1 MYAYLAFNDL
11 HKNLEVD
18 LKTWDFQQDRLYLKK
33 EFVPT
38 YWSQITSK
46 VEKVPVESI
55 KKAADKL
62 KSIHP
67 LWAPLP
73 ICEFRRV
80 ELIQNQLTK
89 IYQFEYQFLEP
100 IKDKEW
106 FFWSLISKNEMI
118 YSVEP
123 SKVPLNEIQ
132 FKEDK
137 ETPPN
142 RAYLKLWELFTFH
155 GILPKKDSTAIDLG
169 SSPGGWTWVLSH
181 FCKTVTSIDKAR
193 LDLRIEALP
202 NVKYQKGDV
211 FNLDLKKV
219 HPHDWIFCDVIC
231 YPDKILE
238 QIKFWIQNKMAENFV
253 VTIKFKER
261 PNKEVIAELEKI
273 QNSKLVHLN
282 HNKNELTWI
291 LITNPLK

>member
-62 KSIHP
+62 KSIHQ

-89 IYQFEYQFLEP
+89 IYQFEYQFL
-100 IKDKEW
+100 DC
-106 FFWSLISKNEMI
+106 L
-118 YSVEP
+118 
-123 SKVPLNEIQ
+123 
-132 FKEDK
+132 
-137 ETPPN
+137 
-142 RAYLKLWELFTFH
+142 
-155 GILPKKDSTAIDLG
+155 
-169 SSPGGWTWVLSH
+169 
-181 FCKTVTSIDKAR
+181 
-193 LDLRIEALP
+193 
-202 NVKYQKGDV
+202 
-211 FNLDLKKV
+211 
-219 HPHDWIFCDVIC
+219 
-231 YPDKILE
+231 
-238 QIKFWIQNKMAENFV
+238 
-253 VTIKFKER
+253 
-261 PNKEVIAELEKI
+261 
-273 QNSKLVHLN
+273 
-282 HNKNELTWI
+282 
-291 LITNPLK
+291 